1 MRVYIHGHIE
11 IAQALHDAA
20 AADPEHI
27 RIMPTGDRTI
37 IYPIK
42 ALDQWGRP
50 RLLIPDAVPS
60 HIRAAL
66 RQTDC
71 WRISVHAVGDGE
83 VQVRRNGCLISP
95 GITTTT
101 KASEAR
107 LRKYFGAAGELSVVF
122 QRDIDGQLVHWH
134 PVVLLNRRTG
144 DWYIDP
150 RIRSVGT
157 PAELMVFIPAAD
169 GDTGDMADYELLQ
182 QEKERTR
189 VSA

>member
-83 VQVRRNGCLISP
+83 VQVRRNG
-95 GITTTT
+95 
-101 KASEAR
+101 EAR
-107 LRKYFGAAGELSVVF
+107 LLKYFGAAGELSVVF

-169 GDTGDMADYELLQ
+169 GNTGSMADYELFQ
-182 QEKERTR
+182 QEKEKTR
-189 VSA
+189 VGA